1 MRLEHVN
8 MTVADLDRSVGFYRD
23 LFGFEVRWEGTVNDG
38 RNRAVH
44 VGPESGYL
52 ALFEADG
59 PGRAPIDYRA
69 VGHNHFG
76 FVVDDL
82 DAMTARLE
90 EMGVGRHLEADYEPG
105 RRAYFFD
112 PDGYEVELVEY
123 PGAEE
128 GTSPVAA

>member
-8 MTVADLDRSVGFYRD
+8 MTVSDLDRSVGFYRD
-23 LFGFEVRWEGTVNDG
+23 VFGFDVRWEGTVNG
-38 RNRAVH
+38 GHNRATH
-44 VGPESGYL
+44 IGTDSSYL
-52 ALFEADG
+52 ALFEADR
-59 PGRAPIDYRA
+59 PARPSIDYEA

-76 FVVDDL
+76 VVVDDL
-82 DAMTARLE
+82 DAITSRLD

-123 PGAEE
+123 ADVADD
-128 GTSPVAA
+128 TSPVDA